1 MPFLPF
7 PMGKMGDFVLGTN
20 GIDGFLF
27 LPLVPNV
34 FANGRPIAVIGTL
47 VSPHRRLPPHRGA
60 VMVTGSLNVF
70 AGPALLPVCKA
81 GDIASCGD
89 PLLAIGNVF
98 VN

>member
-1 MPFLPF
+1 MPF
-7 PMGKMGDFVLGTN
+7 PMGKMGDFV
-20 GIDGFLF
+20 IDGFLF
-27 LPLVPNV
+27 APLVPNV
-34 FANGRPIAVIGTL
+34 FANGRPIAVIGTP
-47 VSPHRRLPPHRGA
+47 VSPHRNRLPPHRNA